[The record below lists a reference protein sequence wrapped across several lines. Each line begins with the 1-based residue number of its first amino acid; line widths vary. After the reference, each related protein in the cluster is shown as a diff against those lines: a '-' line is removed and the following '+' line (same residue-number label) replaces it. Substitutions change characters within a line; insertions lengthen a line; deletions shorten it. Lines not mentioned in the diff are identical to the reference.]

1 LCILV
6 LQPGEIYTLTVGT
19 FSKYPYTPNFFNETG
34 YRNGDLSVIPDPT
47 LTGSP
52 PRLQIEAAP
61 PKGTKFKYVGG
72 CTYVTRVGLLAPRQ
86 SHKKLSYA
94 CDHQRGAGVSKLDME
109 GIT

>member
-1 LCILV
+1 M

-19 FSKYPYTPNFFNETG
+19 FSKYPYTPDFFGELG

-72 CTYVTRVGLLAPRQ
+72 CTYVTRVGLRP
-86 SHKKLSYA
+86 LSM
-94 CDHQRGAGVSKLDME
+94 QRLIARSEGVSKLDME